1 MADETKRRGR
11 PRSEH
16 ARLAVLAAAAELLL
30 DFGLDAVSMDQI
42 AEQVCRPEIES
53 ARSAVKR
60 LAAEGLVEVR
70 HIIRTRKSPARGV
83 PDAKTHLRARLALDP
98 HTRADV
104 TITAVRDDTGTLRGD
119 LISLIRPWVR
129 RLESRP
135 YAGVI
140 ASLITEAHSNPAFAR
155 EWRERF
161 VAVRRDPALR
171 LLQRAIERGE
181 IPRNTDVDLVLDL
194 IYGPLYHRLFHG
206 HAPLNERVAVKVVD
220 AALAGILAPAPR

>member
-1 MADETKRRGR
+1 VADETKRRGR

-42 AEQVCRPEIES
+42 AEHACVSKATIYRWWPS
-53 ARSAVKR
+53 K
-60 LAAEGLVEVR
+60 
-70 HIIRTRKSPARGV
+70 PM
-83 PDAKTHLRARLALDP
+83 LALDALLAEWEAARP
-98 HTRADV
+98 QGR
-104 TITAVRDDTGTLRGD
+104 DTGTLRGD

-206 HAPLNERVAVKVVD
+206 HAPLNERIAVKVVD

>member
-1 MADETKRRGR
+1 MNLQAFFSIRGKLFA
-11 PRSEH
+11 SFG
-16 ARLAVLAAAAELLL
+16 VTLLL
-30 DFGLDAVSMDQI
+30 MVVVGVLGVLKVDAVGRDANTI
-42 AEQVCRPEIES
+42 GTDALLAEWEAARPQG
-53 ARSAVKR
+53 R
-60 LAAEGLVEVR
+60 
-70 HIIRTRKSPARGV
+70 
-83 PDAKTHLRARLALDP
+83 
-98 HTRADV
+98 
-104 TITAVRDDTGTLRGD
+104 DTGTLRGD